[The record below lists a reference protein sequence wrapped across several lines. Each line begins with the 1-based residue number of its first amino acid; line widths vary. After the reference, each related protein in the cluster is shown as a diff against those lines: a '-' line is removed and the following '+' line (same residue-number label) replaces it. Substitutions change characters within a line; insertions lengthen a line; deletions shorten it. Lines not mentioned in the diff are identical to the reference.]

1 MSSKKTQ
8 SANPTIDDV
17 INVLLSE
24 MQGFDAHSDEYA
36 KMVTQLEKLHAM
48 KASEK
53 KPRINVSPDALVAV
67 FGNLAGIGLILNFEK
82 LNVITTKALGFVL
95 KSRV

>member
-1 MSSKKTQ
+1 MSSPNTP
-8 SANPTIDDV
+8 SADPTINDV
-17 INVLLSE
+17 IVNLLSE
-24 MQGFDAHSDEYA
+24 MQGFEGHSDEYA
-36 KMVTQLEKLHAM
+36 KIVLQLEKLYAI

-53 KPRINVSPDALVAV
+53 KRINVSPDALVAV

>member
-1 MSSKKTQ
+1 MSSPNTP

-24 MQGFDAHSDEYA
+24 MQGFDAHSDEYV
-36 KMVTQLEKLHAM
+36 KMVTQLEKLHKM

-53 KPRINVSPDALVAV
+53 KPRINVSHDALVAV